1 MSKFYCDDC
10 ECAIDA
16 RESPRDGWRVDG
28 RTLCTDCYLDAI
40 RIDDADDDTDNA
52 DDTVDELVQQ
62 MIRSAEVTARDRT
75 RREER
80 EARDR
85 AFRAQHG
92 YYSNSVRAFMLA
104 YPDEVTEKTSKRGV
118 RGVEFVLNGSKRFY
132 PLASVNN
139 AQLHEWDGVAA

>member
-1 MSKFYCDDC
+1 MSKFYCNDC
-10 ECAIDA
+10 GCAIDA
-16 RESPRDGWRVDG
+16 RESPRGGWRVDG

-40 RIDDADDDTDNA
+40 RIDDDTDNA

-75 RREER
+75 RHEER

-104 YPDEVTEKTSKRGV
+104 HPDEVTERTSKRGV

-132 PLASVNN
+132 PLASVDN